1 MRLFDWSRRRSP
13 NHPANLDYARWK
25 QIRLEVLKRD
35 HYTCQTCGAV
45 GGRLAV
51 DHIIATRDGGDPW
64 GAGNLEVLCD
74 GAYSCHKA
82 KTAKENSSSISA
94 TTMAFE
100 RFTFQRTNVIL
111 KQANYL
117 P

>member
-1 MRLFDWSRRRSP
+1 MTAKRDWSRRRSP
-13 NHPANLDYARWK
+13 QHPANLNFARWK

-64 GAGNLEVLCD
+64 GAGNLQVLCD

-82 KTAKENSSSISA
+82 KTAKENSSRA
-94 TTMAFE
+94 RFE
-100 RFTFQRTNVIL
+100 RAASNAGWYALVEEL
-111 KQANYL
+111 A
-117 P
+117 